1 MASEQKDSL
10 VTCDEMDEDGKPRV
24 QEINEDE
31 EEARDPASLVAGPRS
46 LNVDLNALTYGAID
60 WERVYGSLCWL
71 SDKVQQ
77 TCEAEGKEK
86 MEDYANGQSQF
97 LAKTCVMHIIHTFHA
112 CRSDAPHGGPGGV
125 ENDTEAAREIDDN
138 VGAAAAN
145 KQWRVAPGSEPAAE
159 STPNP
164 PPSATG

>member
-10 VTCDEMDEDGKPRV
+10 VTDEIDEDGKPRV
-24 QEINEDE
+24 QEINKGE

-71 SDKVQQ
+71 SNKVQQ

-112 CRSDAPHGGPGGV
+112 CRNDAPHGGPGTV
-125 ENDTEAAREIDDN
+125 ENDTEAAREIDEN
-138 VGAAAAN
+138 VATQ
-145 KQWRVAPGSEPAAE
+145 QWRAAPESEPAAE
-159 STPNP
+159 SPPNP

>member
-24 QEINEDE
+24 QEINKDE
-31 EEARDPASLVAGPRS
+31 EEARAKQNLVEGPRS

-60 WERVYGSLCWL
+60 WEQVYGSLCWL
-71 SDKVQQ
+71 SNKVQQ

-86 MEDYANGQSQF
+86 MEDYENGQSQF
-97 LAKTCVMHIIHTFHA
+97 LAKTCVMHVIHTFHA
-112 CRSDAPHGGPGGV
+112 CRKDKPHGGPGTV
-125 ENDTEAAREIDDN
+125 DDDKEAAREIDEN
-138 VGAAAAN
+138 VVN
-145 KQWRVAPGSEPAAE
+145 KQWRAAPESEPAAG
-159 STPNP
+159 STPSP